1 MNQEVILRAASRA
14 RWIAELSAALAEAQ
28 QLLACLVA
36 ERVELADADRLR
48 IRIEDI
54 RAELQWLH
62 RRGFASK
69 RMAGAPHVLHPDWQ
83 PSRD

>member
-48 IRIEDI
+48 VRIEDI
-54 RAELQWLH
+54 RVELRWLH
-62 RRGFASK
+62 RRGFVSK
-69 RMAGAPHVLHPDWQ
+69 RLARPPHVLHPDWQ